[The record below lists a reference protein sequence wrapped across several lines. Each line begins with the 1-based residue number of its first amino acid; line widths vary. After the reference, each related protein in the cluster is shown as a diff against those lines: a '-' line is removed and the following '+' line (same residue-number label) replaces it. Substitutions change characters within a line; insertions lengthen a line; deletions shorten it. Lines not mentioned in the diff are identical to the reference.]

1 MDLSLRGKVAFV
13 TGAARGIG
21 KAIALRLASEGAS
34 VALIDIAAESLAAT
48 ADEIRTAGHRAI
60 ALPCNVADHA
70 AVGHAVAR
78 TRDEFGA
85 IDILVNNAGIVS
97 RKPIIEV
104 PPEEWQRVLD
114 TNLGGA
120 FNSIQHIGRV
130 MVAAGRGGRIV
141 NISSIHGH
149 IARAN
154 MASYC
159 ASKAAIDMLTKQLAV
174 ELAPHGIAVNAVAC
188 GAIATEINFPLY
200 KSTAPA
206 DVALRT
212 ATLRRIPAGAFGDPD
227 DVANAVAFLASAT
240 AARYV
245 TGAILYVDGGYV
257 ADGTVRWDPQG
268 LPTETAPN

>member
-1 MDLSLRGKVAFV
+1 MDLSLRDKVAFV

-21 KAIALRLASEGAS
+21 KAIARSLASEGAHI
-34 VALIDIAAESLAAT
+34 ALLDIAAEALSAT
-48 ADEIRTAGHRAI
+48 AEEMRAMGGRAI
-60 ALPCNVADHA
+60 ALPCDVADHA
-70 AVGHAVAR
+70 AVGRAVAR
-78 TRDEFGA
+78 ALDEFGA

-97 RKPIIEV
+97 RKPILEV
-104 PPEEWQRVLD
+104 PPEEWQQVLD

-120 FNSIQHIGRV
+120 FNAIQHVGRA
-130 MVAAGRGGRIV
+130 MVRAGRGGRIV

-159 ASKAAIDMLTKQLAV
+159 ASKAAIDMVTKQLAV

-227 DVANAVAFLASAT
+227 DIGNAVAFLASAT

-245 TGAILYVDGGYV
+245 TGVIFYVDGGYV
-257 ADGTVRWDPQG
+257 ADGTVRWQDPAA
-268 LPTETAPN
+268 TADP